1 MMEYEKVSE
10 KEWEEII
17 LKSDNAYFFSSPTW
31 AKIIEKSFDEY
42 RTATRLY
49 HINGKSIL
57 IPMMEKNTHG
67 KKIYGFKSFESMPEE
82 GFGGL
87 FSESEITTNDF
98 RSIVEDIIGSRHTFY
113 LALSPFENPFEN
125 KFSPGKSTTK
135 IKDEWNIKDI
145 GNYTHIINLEG
156 KNFEDIKNNYRKD
169 TKRKIRKAIKSGVEI
184 RDGTS
189 LDDFR
194 AFYNIWSKASQN
206 WEYQETHSF
215 KFFHNLHKYG
225 SPHVKLSL
233 ATKDNKTIAGL
244 ISLHYTK
251 TIYHAFMAYK
261 EEYGTFNPTRIL
273 FNDSIKQAC
282 QEEYKHIDFGSSGKL
297 DGVRRIKEGFRA
309 EKVETKKY
317 LALSNVAK
325 ILQKI
330 NKSL

>member
-1 MMEYEKVSE
+1 MEYERVPE

-17 LKSDNAYFFSSPTW
+17 LKSDNAEFFSSPTW
-31 AKIIEKSFDEY
+31 AKIIEKSFEEY

-57 IPMMEKNTHG
+57 IPMMEKNTYG
-67 KKIYGFKSFESMPEE
+67 KRIYGFKLFDSMPM
-82 GFGGL
+82 GPGGL
-87 FSESEITTNDF
+87 FSESKITTNDF
-98 RSIVEDIIGSRHTFY
+98 RRIVEDIVGSRHIIN
-113 LALSPFENPFEN
+113 LALPPLENI
-125 KFSPGKSTTK
+125 SPGKSSSK
-135 IKDEWNIKDI
+135 IKDEWNVKDEW
-145 GNYTHIINLEG
+145 NYTHMLNLKG
-156 KNFEDIKNNYRKD
+156 KDFEDIWKNYK
-169 TKRKIRKAIKSGVEI
+169 KRTRTHIRKAIKSGVEV

-215 KFFHNLHKYG
+215 KFFRNLHKYG

-233 ATKDNKTIAGL
+233 ATKDNQTIAGL
-244 ISLHYTK
+244 IAFHYSK
-251 TIYHAFMAYK
+251 TIYHAFMAFK
-261 EEYGTFNPTRIL
+261 DEYGTFNPTRLID
-273 FNDSIKQAC
+273 NDSIKQAC
-282 QEEYKHIDFGSSGKL
+282 QEDYKYIDFGSSGKL

-309 EKVETKKY
+309 EKLETKKY
-317 LALSNVAK
+317 LALSNIAK

>member
-1 MMEYEKVSE
+1 LYQGDKVYERVSE

-31 AKIIEKSFDEY
+31 AKIIEKSYDEY
-42 RTATRLY
+42 CTATRLY
-49 HINGKSIL
+49 NVNGKSIL
-57 IPMMEKNTHG
+57 IPMMEKNTYG
-67 KKIYGFKSFESMPEE
+67 KHVYGFKLFDSMPM
-82 GFGGL
+82 GPGGL
-87 FSESEITTNDF
+87 FSESEITTDDF
-98 RSIVEDIIGSRHTFY
+98 RFLIDDIIGSRHILY
-113 LALSPFENPFEN
+113 LALPPFVN

-135 IKDEWNIKDI
+135 IKDKWNIKDEWNHTYI
-145 GNYTHIINLEG
+145 LNLEN
-156 KNFEDIKNNYRKD
+156 KDFEDIWKNYK
-169 TKRKIRKAIKSGVEI
+169 KRTRGAIRKAIKSGVEI